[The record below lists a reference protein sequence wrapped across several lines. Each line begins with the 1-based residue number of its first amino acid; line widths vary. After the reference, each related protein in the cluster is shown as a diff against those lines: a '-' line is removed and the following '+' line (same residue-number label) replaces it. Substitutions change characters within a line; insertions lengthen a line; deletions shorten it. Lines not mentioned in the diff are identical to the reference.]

1 MRENKTEKYTFGPYE
16 KETLEIL
23 SSFESEFEQTQI
35 QKQNQSLNQNK
46 NPNQDKNKLQLV
58 KYYESF
64 KISKSEI
71 SGIFLAEQKDTEGN
85 ISYHLYFQS
94 PSNEILSV
102 DHEGNIK
109 INPQWEPV
117 IGYIDFEKCMYIND
131 SQQGRL
137 KGISEKAEPEEIQ
150 ERLQNKK
157 ASKQEEQDEQKE
169 DAQKKEQEASQQKE
183 EKEQDEEEEKPE
195 DQIEKDLSGENQEDL
210 GISYYRQIKD
220 ANFEEQIGMNLKG
233 YQEIGLAYSKT
244 KNAFIF
250 VGKKDGH
257 YQQVEGF
264 EPAEPTYKT
273 VMSIDEKG
281 ESVEKKVPHAIMET
295 SNPEKELSITI
306 GQYGY
311 IEVGTIDRLPCNERV
326 KRQVGEQGE
335 GEKGRTDAQLN
346 RTIKEQGIAG
356 LHKWA
361 HENDQKH
368 EQMEQGEQR
377 KGDITQE
384 ISKGNDEYIPG
395 TNVKWRDFANEC
407 GYRGE
412 DGIEYA
418 KEIFEQE
425 KQKNPDKT
433 NAELAEEI
441 PEEKL
446 EDTPYGERKH

>member
-1 MRENKTEKYTFGPYE
+1 MKENKTEKYTFGPEE

-23 SSFESEFEQTQI
+23 GSFEKEFEQTQNQNQSQK
-35 QKQNQSLNQNK
+35 QKQNQNQNK

-58 KYYESF
+58 KYYENF

-71 SGIFLAEQKDTEGN
+71 SGIFLAEQKDAQGN

-102 DHEGNIK
+102 DHEGKIK

-137 KGISEKAEPEEIQ
+137 KGISEKADPEEIQ

-157 ASKQEEQDEQKE
+157 AQNSEQEEQKE
-169 DAQKKEQEASQQKE
+169 DAQKEEQKASRQEQEA

-195 DQIEKDLSGENQEDL
+195 EQIEKDLSGENQEDL

-220 ANFEEQIGMNLKG
+220 TNFEEQIGMNLKG

-244 KNAFIF
+244 KNSFIF

-264 EPAEPTYKT
+264 EQAQPTYKT
-273 VMSIDEKG
+273 VMSIDENG
-281 ESVEKKVPHAIMET
+281 ENIEEKVPHAIMET
-295 SNPEKELSITI
+295 NNPEKEVSITI

-311 IEVGTIDRLPCNERV
+311 IEVGTIDRLPCNKRVERQVREQGQGIEGQEEAEITREFATEGKYYGDEIAHKREILEREYDVTETDLEELKDLDIEALIEEEADRV
-326 KRQVGEQGE
+326 K
-335 GEKGRTDAQLN
+335 
-346 RTIKEQGIAG
+346 
-356 LHKWA
+356 
-361 HENDQKH
+361 
-368 EQMEQGEQR
+368 
-377 KGDITQE
+377 
-384 ISKGNDEYIPG
+384 ISKEGFKRY
-395 TNVKWRDFANEC
+395 VKEAS
-407 GYRGE
+407 G
-412 DGIEYA
+412 
-418 KEIFEQE
+418 KTLQE
-425 KQKNPDKT
+425 KIS
-433 NAELAEEI
+433 NAQDEIIEEYMGHGR
-441 PEEKL
+441 P
-446 EDTPYGERKH
+446 RSN